1 MQIACAPF
9 CGKDSEIMATSLA
22 DLAGLVGG
30 TLQGPPD
37 LQIHGA
43 ATLATAKAGDISF
56 LEQGHMAAKLEA
68 TQATAVLVPRG
79 VKVGLPCIEVEDVLA
94 AFAAVVCHFRPPRQM
109 RRVGVSPLAYVSP
122 TARLGEG
129 VEIHPGATV
138 ADDVELGPG
147 CIIHSGARVLAGC
160 RLGAN
165 VTVYPNAVL
174 YEDTVVGPRC
184 VIHAGAV
191 VGAFGFGYK
200 QVNGRNQRSAQLGYV
215 ILESDVEVGACTTID
230 RGTFGP
236 TIIGEGTKLDNLVMV
251 GHNCRIGRHNLICS
265 QVGIAGSSTTG
276 DYVVMAGQAGVRDHV
291 HVGDRAVLGAQC
303 GVPSD
308 VPAETTVLGSP
319 ARPIRQQKL
328 IFAAEAKLPEWG
340 RELKE
345 LRAAVAELARRLNV
359 PLPQAS
365 ETKRRAG

>member
-1 MQIACAPF
+1 
-9 CGKDSEIMATSLA
+9 MATLLA

-30 TLQGPPD
+30 TLHGPPD
-37 LQIHGA
+37 LPITGA
-43 ATLATAKAGDISF
+43 ATLATARPGEISF
-56 LEQGHMAAKLEA
+56 LEQGHLAARLVA
-68 TQATAVLVPRG
+68 SQATAVIVPHG
-79 VKVGLPCIEVEDVLA
+79 VQVNIPAIEVDDVLA
-94 AFAAVVCHFRPPRQM
+94 AFAAVVCHFRPPRQS
-109 RRVGVSPLAYVSP
+109 RCVGVSPLAYVSP
-122 TARLGEG
+122 TARLGDG
-129 VEIHPGATV
+129 VDIHPGATV
-138 ADDVELGPG
+138 GDDVELGAG
-147 CIIHSGARVLAGC
+147 CVIHSGARVMAGC
-160 RLGAN
+160 RLGEQ

-236 TIIGEGTKLDNLVMV
+236 TIIGEGTKLDNLVMI

-265 QVGIAGSSTTG
+265 QVGIAGSSSTG

-303 GVPSD
+303 GVPND
-308 VPAETTVLGSP
+308 VPPETTVLGSP

-345 LRAAVAELARRLNV
+345 LRAAVAELAARLNV
-359 PLPQAS
+359 PLPAGHDAR
-365 ETKRRAG
+365 RRAG

>member
-1 MQIACAPF
+1 
-9 CGKDSEIMATSLA
+9 MATLLA

-30 TLQGPPD
+30 TLHGPPE
-37 LQIHGA
+37 LLITGA
-43 ATLATAKAGDISF
+43 ATLTTARAGEISF
-56 LEQGHMAAKLEA
+56 LEHGHLVGRLDT

-79 VKVGLPCIEVEDVLA
+79 VEVRLPAIEVDDVLG
-94 AFAAVVCHFRPPRQM
+94 AFAAVVCHFRPPR
-109 RRVGVSPLAYVSP
+109 RGRSVGVSPLAHVSP

-129 VEIHPGATV
+129 VEIHAGATV
-138 ADDVELGPG
+138 GDDVELGPG
-147 CIIHSGARVLAGC
+147 CIIHSGARVMAGC
-160 RLGAN
+160 RLGPQ

-174 YEDTVVGPRC
+174 YEDTVVGARC

-215 ILESDVEVGACTTID
+215 ILEADVEVGACTTID

-236 TIIGEGTKLDNLVMV
+236 TIIGEGTKLDNLVMI

-276 DYVVMAGQAGVRDHV
+276 DYVVIAGQAGVRDHV
-291 HVGDRAVLGAQC
+291 HIGDRAVLGAQC
-303 GVPSD
+303 GVPND
-308 VPAETTVLGSP
+308 VPPETTVLGSP

-328 IFAAEAKLPEWG
+328 IFAAEARLPEWG

-345 LRAAVAELARRLNV
+345 LRACVAELAARLNV
-359 PLPQAS
+359 PLPEQS
-365 ETKRRAG
+365 ESRRKAG